1 MNPIIRKATIED
13 IASILEIT
21 REAFV
26 KYVKEAQVPYNLSAL
41 TETYEKVEAD
51 LKNKTVLVAILDSR
65 IVGTIRFEML
75 PGKIAYISRFAVRL
89 DIHNCGVG
97 KELVKTA
104 IEYATAQDAQI
115 ASLHTASKMTALV
128 RLYYGLGFYIHSTAA
143 DRGYIRALFC
153 RELVEGA
160 NFDTDAVKH
169 L

>member
-13 IASILEIT
+13 IPSIIEIT
-21 REAFV
+21 REAFA
-26 KYVKEAQVPYNLSAL
+26 KYVKDAQVPGNLSAL
-41 TETYEKVEAD
+41 TETYEKIEAD
-51 LKNKTVLVAILDSR
+51 LEKKTVLVAILESR

-97 KELVKTA
+97 KELVKAA
-104 IEYATAQDAQI
+104 IEDATIQGAQI
-115 ASLHTASKMTALV
+115 ITLHTASKMTALV
-128 RLYYGLGFYIHSTAA
+128 RLYYGLGFFIHSTAT

-153 RELVEGA
+153 RELVEGI
-160 NFDTDAVKH
+160 NINLEAVID